1 MNLQDYFSKL
11 RQKESEIEGRD
22 IYLSSLETPDGGKAG
37 IITQVP
43 KRLGCQ
49 LIVEGKARLA
59 SEAEVEEHQRAEAER
74 RAAMESA
81 AYAQRIQVQVVADP
95 RASGREPKAG
105 RG

>member
-1 MNLQDYFSKL
+1 MDLHKYFAAL
-11 RQKESEIEGRD
+11 RQKEAEIEGRD
-22 IYLSSLETPDGGKAG
+22 IYVSSLATADGGKEG

-59 SEAEVEEHQRAEAER
+59 TEAEVEEHARAQAER
-74 RAAMESA
+74 RAAIESA

-95 RASGREPKAG
+95 RPGGREPKGG
-105 RG
+105 RE